1 MRGPDVALPPPIAQ
15 PELPA
20 SMPTTA
26 SRTRWLALNYAA
38 TIFLSAFLLFQVQPL
53 VSKYILPWFGGSP
66 AVWTTCMLFFQS
78 LLFAGYAY
86 AHFSAQRLNTKQ
98 QAMLHMAVILT
109 ALVAILVLGAVP
121 GERWKPTDSADPVGR
136 ILLLLTASVGLP
148 YFVLSTTGPLIQSW
162 FSRSFPGRTP
172 YRLYALSNVG
182 SLLALLSY
190 PVVFERLFDVRD
202 QAIYWSWGF
211 AAFAILCGIAAIWS
225 WKGNGGQK
233 SEGPAIEGLVARDL
247 TNDVA
252 GSSPSL
258 WYRALWLLLPAAA
271 STTLLATTNHV
282 CTDVAVMPFLW
293 VVPLALYLLTF
304 IIAFDHPRWYRPAL
318 ISVATIAAI
327 YGTAIGI
334 GGTDLY
340 DCGIPGA
347 CIKWLSDRWTGT
359 ATESPTIHVTLLPYL
374 ALSFGAMFGIC
385 LLCHGELVR
394 LRPDPKHL
402 TAFYLM
408 ISAGGAIGGIFVTLI
423 APRIFNTFY
432 EWELSTYFGFV
443 LAVGLLLREIAR
455 MSYRRVNARG
465 FNLGIFIP
473 LALLLALVAVIGA
486 IDLRDYLKYAVKGV
500 QFRARNFFGTLVV
513 SEFDKEN
520 ADHYTIF
527 KHGVTTHGMQF
538 LADERRAQP
547 TTYYSQFGG
556 VGRTLTYL
564 KGLSQAP
571 PLSNDDEQN
580 AKIVTDFRRAHAD
593 PAADG
598 AAAAQ
603 SSSPK
608 GLKIGAVGLGVGTLA
623 AYVGPGD
630 SIRFYEINPAV
641 IDIATGDK
649 WFTFLED
656 CQKRGGHVDTKLG
669 DARLTIERELPGE
682 PGAHYDLL
690 VLDAFSGD
698 AIPVHLLTE
707 EAFKVYM
714 QRLATRDKDGRDGAI
729 AIHIQ
734 NHYVGLE
741 PVVRA
746 LAERFG
752 LGSVRIKNPKIRG
765 VGVYASEW
773 MILSKDESLLA
784 ALAPFAAHTDSDT
797 PQKPAILWTDG
808 RSNLFDVLK

>member
-1 MRGPDVALPPPIAQ
+1 MH
-15 PELPA
+15 
-20 SMPTTA
+20 TTA
-26 SRTRWLALNYAA
+26 SRTRWLALNYAT

-86 AHFSAQRLNTKQ
+86 AHFSAQGLSGKR
-98 QAMLHMAVILT
+98 QAVLHLAVILT

-121 GERWKPTDSADPVGR
+121 GENWKPTDSTDPVGR
-136 ILLLLTASVGLP
+136 ILLLLTVSVGLP

-190 PVVFERLFDVRD
+190 PVFFERLFDVRD
-202 QAIYWSWGF
+202 QALYWSWGF
-211 AAFAILCGIAAIWS
+211 AAFAILCALAAIWS
-225 WKGNGGQK
+225 WKSISTSPQ
-233 SEGPAIEGLVARDL
+233 SAHAEGPAVEGLAVA
-247 TNDVA
+247 TSV
-252 GSSPSL
+252 GSTSSEADAPTF
-258 WYRALWLLLPAAA
+258 WHRALWLLLPAAA

-293 VVPLALYLLTF
+293 VVPLALYLVTF
-304 IIAFDHPRWYRPAL
+304 IIAFDHPRWYRPAVVSAL
-318 ISVATIAAI
+318 TIIAI

-347 CIKWLSDRWTGT
+347 LIKWLRDGLAGAS
-359 ATESPTIHVTLLPYL
+359 TESPTIHVGFVPYL
-374 ALSFGAMFGIC
+374 VLSFGAMFGIC

-432 EWELSTYFGFV
+432 EWELSTYFGYV
-443 LAVGLLLREIAR
+443 LAAGLLLREIAR
-455 MSYRRVNARG
+455 VSYRCGNAGG

-473 LALLLALVAVIGA
+473 LALPVALVAVVGW
-486 IDLRDYLKYAVKGV
+486 IDLRDYLKYGAKGV

-513 SEFDKEN
+513 QEFDKEN

-527 KHGVTTHGMQF
+527 KHGITTHGMQF

-556 VGRTLTYL
+556 VGRTLSYL
-564 KGLSQAP
+564 KGLPEAP
-571 PLSNDDEQN
+571 PLTDDDEQN
-580 AKIVTDFRRAHAD
+580 ARIVAEFRRAHTD

-598 AAAAQ
+598 TVAAD
-603 SSSPK
+603 SPLRK
-608 GLKIGAVGLGVGTLA
+608 GLNIGAVGLGVGTIG

-630 SIRFYEINPAV
+630 AIRFYEINPSV
-641 IDIATGDK
+641 IDIATGGK
-649 WFTFLED
+649 WFSFLED
-656 CQKRGGHVDTKLG
+656 CQKRGGRVDTKLG
-669 DARLTIERELPGE
+669 DARLTIERELHDE
-682 PGAHYDLL
+682 PAAHYDLL

-714 QRLATRDKDGRDGAI
+714 RRLATHEADGRDGAI

-746 LAERFG
+746 LAERCG
-752 LGSVRIKNPKIRG
+752 LGSVRIKNPKIPG

-773 MILSKDESLLA
+773 MILSKDHGLIQ
-784 ALAPFAAHTDSDT
+784 ALTPFAAVPDPDAA
-797 PQKPAILWTDG
+797 PKPAILWTDG